1 MNINGK
7 KIADKKLVG
16 NAGEQA
22 VEKWLA
28 LNNFKILARNYSI
41 RYGEVDLI
49 AEKGDVIAFIEVK
62 TRKTEYF
69 PTSSVVNKS
78 KQLKII
84 KAAKHFVLQNQIR
97 DKVLRFDVATVLL
110 NANGT
115 SVVSYIP
122 NAFMRP
128 KY

>member
-1 MNINGK
+1 MI
-7 KIADKKLVG
+7 ITDKKLVG
-16 NAGEQA
+16 NTGEQA

-49 AEKGDVIAFIEVK
+49 AQKDDVIAFIEVK

-69 PTSSVVNKS
+69 PTSLVVNKS

-84 KAAKHFVLQNQIR
+84 KAAKYFVLQNQIR
-97 DKVLRFDVATVLL
+97 DKVLRFDVATVHLKE
-110 NANGT
+110 NNEHIVT
-115 SVVSYIP
+115 YIP
-122 NAFMRP
+122 NAFVRP
-128 KY
+128 A

>member
-1 MNINGK
+1 MI
-7 KIADKKLVG
+7 ITQKKLVG
-16 NAGEQA
+16 ITGEQA

-28 LNNFKILARNYSI
+28 LNHFTVLARNYTI

-49 AEKGDVIAFIEVK
+49 AQRGDVIAFIEVK

-69 PTSSVVNKS
+69 PTSLVVNKA

-84 KAAKHFVLQNQIR
+84 KAAKHFVLQNQIQ
-97 DKVLRFDVATVLL
+97 DKVLRFDVATVHLKE
-110 NANGT
+110 NNEH
-115 SVVSYIP
+115 VVTYIP

-128 KY
+128 V

>member
-1 MNINGK
+1 MTITEK
-7 KIADKKLVG
+7 RLVG
-16 NAGEQA
+16 NSGEQA

-28 LNNFKILARNYSI
+28 LNNFTILARNYCI

-49 AEKGDVIAFIEVK
+49 AQCGEVIAFIEVK

-69 PTSSVVNKS
+69 PTSLVVNKS

-110 NANGT
+110 KSNGQH
-115 SVVSYIP
+115 VVTYIP
-122 NAFMRP
+122 NAFVRP
-128 KY
+128 AF

>member
-1 MNINGK
+1 MIITEK
-7 KIADKKLVG
+7 KSIG
-16 NAGEQA
+16 ISGEQA

-28 LNNFKILARNYSI
+28 QNGFTILARNYQI

-49 AEKGDVIAFIEVK
+49 AQMYDVVAFIEVK

-69 PTSSVVNKS
+69 PTSLVVNRS

-97 DKVLRFDVATVLL
+97 DKVLRFDVATVHLK
-110 NANGT
+110 ANGQHDVT
-115 SVVSYIP
+115 YIP
-122 NAFMRP
+122 NAFLRP
-128 KY
+128 A